1 LARPIYNWKQCS
13 KGDARRPPRRDYAL
27 GKEVPP
33 GQGHRYDG
41 PLGGASSSA
50 PAGEEGYCNALGCK
64 RALGDDQVSLRADP
78 AGTRQSKERWQ
89 WRRRQGLVAE
99 DEEEKVGAGL
109 LGE

>member
-1 LARPIYNWKQCS
+1 M
-13 KGDARRPPRRDYAL
+13 
-27 GKEVPP
+27 
-33 GQGHRYDG
+33 
-41 PLGGASSSA
+41 
-50 PAGEEGYCNALGCK
+50 GCK